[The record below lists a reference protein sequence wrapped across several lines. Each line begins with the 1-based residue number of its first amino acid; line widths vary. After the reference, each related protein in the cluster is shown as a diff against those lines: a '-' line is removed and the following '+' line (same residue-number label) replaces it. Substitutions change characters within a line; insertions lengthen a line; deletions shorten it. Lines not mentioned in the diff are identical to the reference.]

1 MLYFV
6 GSFAIYYNVLKKKSQ
21 TRSIYIILP
30 VILSTESYLRG
41 FFKKTTQT
49 QYLIQGEKNISL
61 RGHGELFFKIKLGF
75 GCTDPTSS
83 ISNLMPCT
91 KLIPVLY

>member
-41 FFKKTTQT
+41 FFKKKQLKHST
-49 QYLIQGEKNISL
+49 
-61 RGHGELFFKIKLGF
+61 
-75 GCTDPTSS
+75 
-83 ISNLMPCT
+83 
-91 KLIPVLY
+91 

>member
-1 MLYFV
+1 MFW
-6 GSFAIYYNVLKKKSQ
+6 GKKSQ

-41 FFKKTTQT
+41 FFFKKTTQT

-61 RGHGELFFKIKLGF
+61 RGHGELFSK
-75 GCTDPTSS
+75 SS
-83 ISNLMPCT
+83 RALDA
-91 KLIPVLY
+91 LIQLLPFLI

>member
-1 MLYFV
+1 MFW
-6 GSFAIYYNVLKKKSQ
+6 GEKSQ

-41 FFKKTTQT
+41 FFLKKNNNSNTVPNT
-49 QYLIQGEKNISL
+49 
-61 RGHGELFFKIKLGF
+61 RGKKYQFKRAWGAFFKIKPGF